1 MRFFGVP
8 PFAGLFRMTS
18 SLSFSANCQGGNKV
32 SIINLDYLAAYPL
45 LPEVQKAMIDAI
57 KTNYANPSSQHQLGD
72 EAVAALQ
79 LAREQVARLIN
90 SPVEKEVVFT
100 SGGTESV
107 NHAIKGAAFANAD
120 KGKHIVTSNIEHN
133 AVLRTLRAL
142 KMMDYRVTSVPVD
155 QYGRINPT
163 DVADAIR
170 DDTIL
175 VTIMHSNNEIGT
187 IQPIEEIAEI
197 TRAKKVIFHSDAV
210 DSVGVVPMDVQRLG
224 VDLLSFA
231 ANQFYGPS
239 GVGGLYIRRG
249 TRIWPLL
256 DGGVQENNKRA
267 GTENLIGIIGM
278 GVAAELAE
286 REMEFRIK
294 HVKKLKAKMIGGLQ
308 ARIEDIYLNGHPEL
322 SLPNLV
328 SVSVK
333 YIEGEGIVLMLDEE
347 NIAVSTRS
355 ACAAG
360 ALQASHVLL
369 SIGRDFADA
378 QGTLVITFGRDTTE
392 AEIDRFLNVLE
403 EVVRTLRNM
412 SPLYIKAKQEKSEG
426 AAAS

>member
-1 MRFFGVP
+1 M
-8 PFAGLFRMTS
+8 
-18 SLSFSANCQGGNKV
+18 
-32 SIINLDYLAAYPL
+32 SIINLDYLAANPL
-45 LPEVQKAMIDAI
+45 LPEVQEAMIDAI
-57 KTNYANPSSQHQLGD
+57 KKNYANPSSQHQLGD

-107 NHAIKGAAFANAD
+107 NHAVKGVAFANAN

-133 AVLRTLRAL
+133 AVLRTLRSL

-187 IQPIEEIAEI
+187 IQPIEEIAEV
-197 TRAKKVIFHSDAV
+197 TRAKKVILHSDGV
-210 DSVGVVPMDVQRLG
+210 DSVGVVPMDVQKLG

-278 GVAAELAE
+278 GVAAEFAT

-294 HVKKLKAKMIGGLQ
+294 HARKLKQRLIEGLQ
-308 ARIEDIYLNGHPEL
+308 SRIEDIFINGHAEL

-328 SVSVK
+328 SVSVQ

-347 NIAVSTRS
+347 NITASTKS

-392 AEIDRFLNVLE
+392 AEIDRFLEVLE
-403 EVVRTLRNM
+403 EVVQTLRNM

>member
-1 MRFFGVP
+1 M
-8 PFAGLFRMTS
+8 
-18 SLSFSANCQGGNKV
+18 
-32 SIINLDYLAAYPL
+32 SIINLDYLAANPL
-45 LPEVQKAMIDAI
+45 LPEVQEAMIEAI
-57 KTNYANPSSQHQLGD
+57 KKNYANPSSQHQLGD

-79 LAREQVARLIN
+79 LAREQVAGLIN
-90 SPVEKEVVFT
+90 SPVLKEVIFT
-100 SGGTESV
+100 SGGTESI
-107 NHAIKGAAFANAD
+107 NHAVKGVAFANAN

-133 AVLRTLRAL
+133 AVLRTLRVL
-142 KMMDYRVTSVPVD
+142 KMMDFRVTSVPVD
-155 QYGRINPT
+155 EQGRVNPD
-163 DVADAIR
+163 DVAAAIR

-187 IQPIEEIAEI
+187 IQPIEEIAQI
-197 TRAKKVIFHSDAV
+197 TRDKKVIFHSDAV
-210 DSVGVVPMDVQRLG
+210 DSVGVVPIDVQELG

-231 ANQFYGPS
+231 ANQFYGPC

-249 TRIWPLL
+249 TRIWPLI

-278 GVAAELAE
+278 GVAAEIAAK
-286 REMEFRIK
+286 EMEFRIK
-294 HVKKLKAKMIGGLQ
+294 QATKLKEKLVTGLQ
-308 ARIEDIYLNGHPEL
+308 ERIEDVFINGHPEL

-328 SVSVK
+328 SVSVQ

-347 NIAVSTRS
+347 NIAVSTKS

-392 AEIDRFLNVLE
+392 ADIERFLEVLE
-403 EVVRTLRNM
+403 EVVQTLRNM
-412 SPLYIKAKQEKSEG
+412 SPLYVKAMQERAEG
-426 AAAS
+426 VALS

>member
-1 MRFFGVP
+1 M
-8 PFAGLFRMTS
+8 
-18 SLSFSANCQGGNKV
+18 

-45 LPEVQKAMIDAI
+45 LPEVQEAMIDAI
-57 KTNYANPSSQHQLGD
+57 KKNYANPSSQHQLGD

-107 NHAIKGAAFANAD
+107 NHAVKGVAFANANR
-120 KGKHIVTSNIEHN
+120 GKHIVTSNIEHN
-133 AVLRTLRAL
+133 AVLRTLRSL

-187 IQPIEEIAEI
+187 IQPIEEIAEV
-197 TRAKKVIFHSDAV
+197 TRAKKVILHSDAV
-210 DSVGVVPMDVQRLG
+210 DSVGVVPMDVQKLG

-267 GTENLIGIIGM
+267 GTENVIGIIGM

-286 REMEFRIK
+286 REMEFRVK
-294 HVKKLKAKMIGGLQ
+294 HAKKLKVKLIEGLQ

-392 AEIDRFLNVLE
+392 AEIDRFLDVLE
-403 EVVRTLRNM
+403 EVVQTLRNM
-412 SPLYIKAKQEKSEG
+412 SPLYIKAKQGKAEG
-426 AAAS
+426 ATAS

>member
-1 MRFFGVP
+1 
-8 PFAGLFRMTS
+8 
-18 SLSFSANCQGGNKV
+18 V
-32 SIINLDYLAAYPL
+32 SIINLDYLAANPL
-45 LPEVQKAMIDAI
+45 LPEVQEAMIDAI
-57 KTNYANPSSQHQLGD
+57 KKNYANPSSQHQLGD

-107 NHAIKGAAFANAD
+107 NHAVKGVAFANAN

-133 AVLRTLRAL
+133 AVLRTLRSL

-187 IQPIEEIAEI
+187 IQPIEEIAEV
-197 TRAKKVIFHSDAV
+197 TRAKKVILHSDAV
-210 DSVGVVPMDVQRLG
+210 DSVGVVPMDVQKLG

-278 GVAAELAE
+278 GVAAEFAT

-294 HVKKLKAKMIGGLQ
+294 HARKLKQRLIEGLQ
-308 ARIEDIYLNGHPEL
+308 SRIEDILINGHAEL

-328 SVSVK
+328 SVSVQ

-347 NIAVSTRS
+347 NIAASTKS

-392 AEIDRFLNVLE
+392 AEIDRFLEVLE
-403 EVVRTLRNM
+403 EAVQTLRNM
-412 SPLYIKAKQEKSEG
+412 SPLYIKAKQGKAEG
-426 AAAS
+426 ATAS